1 MIQWNIKCIALGFMA
16 LACSIEAASP
26 EPEKIVRDKIKTIF
40 PGIEIDSLQKTPIT
54 GLYELMVDD
63 EIVYVS
69 EEGRY
74 LIRGDLLDLDQHKRN
89 LTEVKKGQKRLR
101 LVNQVDESTMIVF
114 RPKETKKIITV
125 FTDIDCG
132 YCRKFH
138 EGVPALNQAG
148 VAVRYMAFP
157 RAGEGSLTYQTMARI
172 WCSKNPR
179 AAITKAKQG
188 YPITDAFC
196 QNHPIDKHLAIVRA
210 LGLTGTP
217 VIIFEDGTLLPGYLP
232 PGQLLKRLEGTQ

>member
-1 MIQWNIKCIALGFMA
+1 MSQWDTKILVLGCMMFVGGMA
-16 LACSIEAASP
+16 TAAP
-26 EPEKIVRDKIKTIF
+26 DPEKIVRDKIEIFF
-40 PGIEIDSLQKTPIT
+40 PGIQIDSLEKTPIT

-74 LIRGDLLDLDQHKRN
+74 LIRGDLLDLDHNKRN
-89 LTEVKKGQKRLR
+89 LTELKKGQKRLR
-101 LVNQVDESTMIVF
+101 LVNQVDASTMIVF
-114 RPKETKKIITV
+114 RPKETKKTITV

-138 EGVPALNQAG
+138 EGVPTLNQAG

-157 RAGEGSLTYQTMARI
+157 RAGEGSATYQAMVRV

-179 AAITKAKQG
+179 AAMTKAKQG
-188 YPITDAFC
+188 YPITDPSC
-196 QNHPIDKHLAIVRA
+196 QNHPIDKHLAVVQA

-217 VIIFEDGTLLPGYLP
+217 AIMFEDGMLIPGYLP
-232 PGQLLKRLEGTQ
+232 PGQLLERLEMAQ